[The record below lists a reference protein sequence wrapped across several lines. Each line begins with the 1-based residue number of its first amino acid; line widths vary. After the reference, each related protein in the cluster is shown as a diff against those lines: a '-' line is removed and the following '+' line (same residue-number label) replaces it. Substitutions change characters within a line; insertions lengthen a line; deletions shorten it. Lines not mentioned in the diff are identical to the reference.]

1 MLDPDLRAIPR
12 NLSHLFAGNPRQVA
26 SEAPAR
32 QTRPAHTVHRCD
44 RAAHHSLNPSTAAR
58 PNPGLGELA
67 DRHVSVAGGAGVAAG
82 AKVSALIAGMVAGAA
97 SIADMG
103 LAPDPLHG
111 QRAEPS
117 HELTRELQALV
128 RRLIRGVWK

>member
-1 MLDPDLRAIPR
+1 V
-12 NLSHLFAGNPRQVA
+12 AG
-26 SEAPAR
+26 
-32 QTRPAHTVHRCD
+32 VHRCG

-111 QRAEPS
+111 QRAEPRS
-117 HELTRELQALV
+117 GDASPSPL
-128 RRLIRGVWK
+128 RRPRGAFRAAGNG